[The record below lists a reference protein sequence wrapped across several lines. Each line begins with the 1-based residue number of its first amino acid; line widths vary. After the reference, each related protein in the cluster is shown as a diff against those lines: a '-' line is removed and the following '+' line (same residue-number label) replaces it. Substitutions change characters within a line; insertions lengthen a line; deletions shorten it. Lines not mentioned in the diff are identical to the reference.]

1 MISNNTP
8 YLPRLDHLRF
18 VAAALVV
25 AYHFGSTTISAD
37 TRNPLLLLIKHGYN
51 GVSLFMVISGFILTQ
66 ISLNRE
72 VVYSSFLF
80 NRFLRIY
87 PLYILFIFAEA
98 FSGSRRVDFISF
110 IALATFTGN
119 LGGIATVKFPHLWTV
134 MVEFQFYLIFPF
146 LVRFFGR
153 LGFRYLLGVLGVAN
167 LLRTVIYLLDGS
179 VQESAYWTILGR
191 IDQFAIG
198 MILAAIHQHR
208 RSMFSHVGWLLL
220 GCSLV
225 VGWVFLF
232 GKWCGGYYGNG
243 SPHSISTA
251 WIVAPTFEAVAYGGL
266 VLAYLHQKWR
276 LPSTADRALAY
287 LGAISYSI
295 YVWHFSIVLL
305 VQKYSASLPFESTWI
320 VLVAVVFP
328 VIIAVSSLSFFVIE
342 KPFFWMRTVYVKDP
356 SSH

>member
-1 MISNNTP
+1 MISNNTA

-25 AYHFGSTTISAD
+25 AYHFGSPAIPAD
-37 TRNPLLLLIKHGYN
+37 SRNPLLLLVKHGYN

-72 VVYSSFLF
+72 VVYRSFLF

-98 FSGSRRVDFISF
+98 FSGGRRVDFTSF
-110 IALATFTGN
+110 IALATFMGN
-119 LGGIATVKFPHLWTV
+119 LGGVATAKFPHVWTI

-167 LLRTVIYLLDGS
+167 LLRTLIYLLDGS

-198 MILAAIHQHR
+198 MIVAGIHQNR
-208 RSMFSHVGWLLL
+208 RSIFSHFGWLLF
-220 GCSLV
+220 GCGLV

-232 GKWCGGYYGNG
+232 VEWCGGYYGKG

-266 VLAYLHQKWR
+266 MLAYLHQKWR
-276 LPSTADRALAY
+276 LPSAADRALAY

-295 YVWHFSIVLL
+295 YIWHFSIVLL
-305 VQKYSASLPFESTWI
+305 LQKYSASLPFESTWTI
-320 VLVAVVFP
+320 LVAVVFP

-342 KPFFWMRTVYVKDP
+342 KPFFSMRTVYLRDSP
-356 SSH
+356 SG